1 MFMDVITTFL
11 TLETLMQLGF
21 GSLIGLCLGLTGVG
35 GGVLIIP
42 ILQVVFGMQIVMA
55 VGTASLISTI
65 VKVNAGYSH
74 IRAGNVDWKALK
86 WMLIGSIPATLLTTE
101 LIVLLNNHPSTQSI
115 ITVVIETTIVLIMLF
130 ALLTMYRKYRCEDSK
145 QTSKSYSNKVA
156 VSAGVTCGSLLG
168 STGVGGG
175 VLLLPAFNTLLGVN
189 IKKSVGS
196 SLVMALVLS
205 ALTALNYSK
214 GGQSDITTA
223 IAMSLGAVSGVPIAI
238 RLLNKFS
245 DKQVYS
251 STMVIITIALLM
263 MFI

>member
-35 GGVLIIP
+35 GGGLIIP

-115 ITVVIETTIVLIMLF
+115 ITVVLETTIVLIMLL
-130 ALLTMYRKYRCEDSK
+130 AWLLF
-145 QTSKSYSNKVA
+145 V
-156 VSAGVTCGSLLG
+156 LF
-168 STGVGGG
+168 G
-175 VLLLPAFNTLLGVN
+175 VLNAR
-189 IKKSVGS
+189 
-196 SLVMALVLS
+196 
-205 ALTALNYSK
+205 Y
-214 GGQSDITTA
+214 TT
-223 IAMSLGAVSGVPIAI
+223 S
-238 RLLNKFS
+238 
-245 DKQVYS
+245 
-251 STMVIITIALLM
+251 
-263 MFI
+263 